1 MTKQSSQLPGVDPR
15 SFRCCLCC
23 HVKTGTLF
31 YGILIGLVHLVF
43 LGFLI
48 FATIR
53 PDILVPNSYQ
63 QPYDGIIVV
72 QAENGNFI
80 PNFSDEQFKQPIS
93 KDNLCVMFGI
103 TLVCLISTVAL
114 VYGVARNL
122 ASYLMPFFCL
132 QVFDFCLSCLTV
144 VGCFTYAP
152 NVKKW
157 MEDQGLQNVPL
168 MNRLMCLDSD
178 YLMLLFVTCLILVLS
193 IKAYLIGMVWSC
205 YKFIQLHVAS
215 RSVVREYAVD
225 PDTEMLLPPCYEEAI
240 KVPSNYPQP
249 PAYSSQ

>member
-1 MTKQSSQLPGVDPR
+1 MKQSGQLPAGVDPR
-15 SFRCCLCC
+15 SFRCCFCC

-31 YGILIGLVHLVF
+31 YGIVIALIHVVF
-43 LGFLI
+43 LGFLVLAAI
-48 FATIR
+48 H
-53 PDILVPNSYQ
+53 PDILVPDNQ

-72 QAENGNFI
+72 QTENGNFI
-80 PNFSDEQFKQPIS
+80 QNFGNQAGKQQIS

-103 TLVCLISTVAL
+103 TLVCLVSTIAL

-152 NVKKW
+152 NIKQW
-157 MEDQGLQNVPL
+157 IHDQGLENLPF

-193 IKAYLIGMVWSC
+193 VKAYLIGMVWSC
-205 YKFIQLHVAS
+205 YKYIQYHVAS
-215 RSVVREYAVD
+215 RSVVREYSVD

-240 KVPSNYPQP
+240 KVPSTYPQP
-249 PAYSSQ
+249 PAYNSQ

>member
-31 YGILIGLVHLVF
+31 YGILIGLVHL
-43 LGFLI
+43 
-48 FATIR
+48 
-53 PDILVPNSYQ
+53 
-63 QPYDGIIVV
+63 
-72 QAENGNFI
+72 
-80 PNFSDEQFKQPIS
+80 
-93 KDNLCVMFGI
+93 
-103 TLVCLISTVAL
+103 
-114 VYGVARNL
+114 NL